1 MRLDTEEE
9 SYSTMRDSNDSAKM
23 VPSADQVMDRR
34 DEEGN
39 VKDAW
44 GDQTAAG
51 GHEYEKGTK
60 R

>member
-1 MRLDTEEE
+1 VLRLDTDDE
-9 SYSTMRDSNDSAKM
+9 SYNTMRDSNDSAKM

-39 VKDAW
+39 VKDAC

-51 GHEYEKGTK
+51 GH
-60 R
+60 